1 MTEKTDTVY
10 ETGEEN
16 KLNRESTLQVVG
28 IGASAGGLE
37 ALEQFFRNMPSDSG
51 LSFVVVQHLSPDYK
65 SLMVELLSKYT
76 EMECIR
82 ITDGM
87 VIEQDKIY
95 LIPPKKN
102 LAIFHDKLHLTDQE
116 HSHGQGLNLPIDIFF
131 RSLAKDKGEQAIG
144 VVLSGTGSDG
154 TLGIRAI
161 KEVGGMVM
169 VQDEVTAKFDGM
181 PRSAIATGTVD
192 YILPPE
198 EMPGQLMKYI
208 QHPFVQMRDSLEES
222 PIIDGDTLSKILYIL
237 KERFAVDFT
246 YYKKNTILRRLERRL
261 SINQIEKPEAYIDYL
276 NKSRE
281 ESFKLY
287 KEFLIGVTKFFRDPD
302 AYDSFI
308 EKSLDTLLGDKD
320 KKQVRVWVVGC
331 STGEEAYS
339 LAMVFKEYLDEKRI
353 NCNIK
358 IFATDID
365 REAIEFAS
373 TGIYPESI
381 AADVCPERLQR
392 FFTIKDNMYQ
402 VNESIRS
409 MVVFAVH
416 NVIHDPPFSKI
427 DMVSCKNMLI
437 YVQPHIQQKII
448 SHFIFSLVQDG
459 ILFLGSSESV
469 TGFANSFMIVDSK
482 HKIFQYLGSA
492 KTPII
497 SDYVVPAIRS
507 PQTHGDAA
515 AANNRKR
522 DENDPF
528 QHALNEL
535 VQDYIPPSIII
546 DENYNLVHVI
556 HDANQ
561 YLTIPPGKVNLNI
574 QNILHQDLSIT
585 ITTAINKALRDHKDI
600 VYKNYI
606 FKKDNINQ
614 KLDIIVKPIT
624 IKKMR
629 SRYILIIFDVVRE
642 DEYQPEDDNT
652 VDIEKQ
658 DNKRIEDLEQELK
671 YTRENLQ
678 ATIEELAAS
687 NEELQATNEELI
699 ASNEELQSTNEELQS
714 VNEELFTVNSEYQNK
729 IEELTLANNDI
740 NNLLKST
747 EVGTLFLDMD
757 LRVRMFT
764 DNLAR
769 VINLMDQDVGRHISH
784 ISHNLEYDDF
794 IPDLND
800 VLETLQTKGMEVK
813 SSTEHWYYLK
823 IIPYRTMENIIDGIV
838 VTLQDL
844 SERKKYETRLEQE
857 RDLLIRVLE
866 NSPMGK
872 TMVDCD
878 GKIVFANRKAER
890 LLGLEE
896 SRIRGMTYNDPK
908 WKITDEEG
916 KPIPDGELPF
926 ARIMKTKE
934 AVRDFVHAI
943 EWPDGKRIVLKIN
956 GAPMFDDD
964 GSINGAVFVME
975 EVKSE
980 SQERGL

>member
-1 MTEKTDTVY
+1 M
-10 ETGEEN
+10 GERGNEGVTN
-16 KLNRESTLQVVG
+16 LQIVG

-37 ALEQFFRNMPSDSG
+37 ALEQFFRNMPADSG
-51 LSFVVVQHLSPDYK
+51 LAFVVVQHLSPDYK

-76 EMECIR
+76 EMECVR
-82 ITDGM
+82 ISDGM
-87 VIEQDKIY
+87 VIEPNKIY

-102 LAIFHDKLHLTDQE
+102 LAIFHDKLHLTEQE
-116 HSHGQGLNLPIDIFF
+116 HTHGQGLNLPIDIFF
-131 RSLAKDKGEQAIG
+131 RSLAKDRGDRGIG
-144 VVLSGTGSDG
+144 IVLSGTGSDG

-161 KEVGGMVM
+161 KEVGGLVM

-198 EMPGQLMKYI
+198 EMPDQLMKYI

-222 PIIDGDTLSKILYIL
+222 SVIDGDTLSKILYIL
-237 KERFAVDFT
+237 KDRFAADFT

-281 ESFKLY
+281 ESYRLY
-287 KEFLIGVTKFFRDPD
+287 KEFLIGVTKFFRDPE
-302 AYDSFI
+302 AYESFC
-308 EKSLDTLLGDKD
+308 EKSLDGLLGDKD

-339 LAMVFKEYLDEKRI
+339 LAMIFKEYLDEKKI

-381 AADVCPERLQR
+381 AADVSPERLNR

-402 VNESIRS
+402 VNENIRT
-409 MVVFAVH
+409 MVVFAIH

-427 DMVSCKNMLI
+427 DMISCKNMLI
-437 YVQPHIQQKII
+437 YVQPHIQQKVI

-469 TGFANSFMIVDSK
+469 TGFANSFAVVDTR

-497 SDYVVPAIRS
+497 SDYVVPAIRTA
-507 PQTHGDAA
+507 PVHNDHPGI
-515 AANNRKR
+515 NNRKK
-522 DENDPF
+522 DEYDPF
-528 QHALNEL
+528 HHALNEL

-546 DENYNLVHVI
+546 DENYNLIHVI

-561 YLTIPPGKVNLNI
+561 YLTLPTGKVNLNI
-574 QNILHQDLSIT
+574 QNILHPELSIT
-585 ITTAINKALRDHKDI
+585 ITTAINKALRDQNEI

-606 FKKDNINQ
+606 FKNDDTSQ

-624 IKKMR
+624 INRMR
-629 SRYILIIFDVVRE
+629 SRYILIVFDKVE
-642 DEYQPEDDNT
+642 EK
-652 VDIEKQ
+652 EKQ
-658 DNKRIEDLEQELK
+658 PADSETVNIEIQNNKRMGDLEQELK

-747 EVGTLFLDMD
+747 EVGTLFLDME
-757 LRVRMFT
+757 LRIRMFT
-764 DNLAR
+764 ANLTK
-769 VINLMDQDVGRHISH
+769 VINLLEQDIGRHISH
-784 ISHNLEYDDF
+784 ISHSMKYDDF
-794 IPDLND
+794 IKDLNE
-800 VLETLQTKGMEVK
+800 VLVTLQPKVMEVE
-813 SSTEHWYYLK
+813 SQDGQWFYLK
-823 IIPYRTMENIIDGIV
+823 INPYRTIENIIDGIV

-844 SERKKYETRLEQE
+844 NERKQYEEKLERE

-872 TMVDCD
+872 TMVDAG
-878 GKIVFANRKAER
+878 GKIVFANRRAEE
-890 LLGLEE
+890 LLGLDRTQIE
-896 SRIRGMTYNDPK
+896 GMTYDDPR
-908 WKITDEEG
+908 WRITDEDG
-916 KPIPDGELPF
+916 KSIKQGDLPF
-926 ARIMKTKE
+926 PQIIKTKNLI
-934 AVRDFVHAI
+934 RDYIHNI
-943 EWPDGKRIVLKIN
+943 EWPDGKKITLRIN
-956 GAPMFDDD
+956 GAPMFDKD
-964 GSINGAVFVME
+964 GGISGAVFVLE
-975 EVKSE
+975 EIAGTKKKPKSKK
-980 SQERGL
+980 